1 MKINGENKEKIM
13 NYLKDLVPKN
23 SNKEVIKIEGHTF
36 YVENLEGGSAW
47 ANGSHALLRESGSY
61 TLVAPAFAMGS
72 NPRGGEVY
80 VSTEGDWVSARTK
93 IVDNIPVHDGYER
106 VKPSKRVLLQGG
118 RLELL
123 VF

>member
-1 MKINGENKEKIM
+1 M
-13 NYLKDLVPKN
+13 NNFFKDFLNN
-23 SNKEVIKIEGHTF
+23 SNRNTEVIKIEGYPFRVSGLKICGRHIF
-36 YVENLEGGSAW
+36 SIIEEGEI
-47 ANGSHALLRESGSY
+47 LLRKRGEEIEISSPYGK
-61 TLVAPAFAMGS
+61 GS
-72 NPRGGEVY
+72 NPKGGEVY
-80 VSTEGDWVSARTK
+80 FSSEGDWVSARTK